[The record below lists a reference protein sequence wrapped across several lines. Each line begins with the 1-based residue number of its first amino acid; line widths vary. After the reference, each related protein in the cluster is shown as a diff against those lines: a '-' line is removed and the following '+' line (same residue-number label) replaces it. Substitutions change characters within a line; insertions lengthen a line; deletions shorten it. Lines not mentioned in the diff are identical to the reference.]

1 MRKIFFIIL
10 FAALTLTACGTDD
23 GTRTTAP
30 LDEVPAEFAGK
41 TNPLGADAA
50 EAGAEI
56 YQANC
61 WSCHGVQGHGDGPSA
76 EVLNPVPKN
85 LAELQTQV
93 GDDYLFWRI
102 NTGKAGTAMVPW
114 KGILTEEQIWQ
125 VVAFIRTLK

>member
-23 GTRTTAP
+23 GTGTTAP
-30 LDEVPAEFAGK
+30 LDAVPAEFAGK

-50 EAGAEI
+50 EAGADI

-61 WSCHGVQGHGDGPSA
+61 RSCHGVQGHGDGPSA
-76 EVLNPVPKN
+76 EVLNPAPKN
-85 LAELQTQV
+85 LAELQAQV